1 MADFELAIKI
11 RESKGKGAA
20 RKLRATGRVPGVYYG
35 SGDSRSISFAPSAL
49 ERVISSSSAG
59 MNTLIGLVGATEI
72 EGRQVLIKDI
82 KRDPVL
88 GNLLHAALYAVD
100 LSKKV
105 TVSVPVR
112 LLGIP
117 MGVQLGNGILDHALR
132 EVELEC
138 LPTSIPED
146 IEIDVSELDLG
157 HSLHVR
163 DLSLPADVILL
174 SDSDLSVVSVV
185 APKVEEEPVVEELEE
200 GEEGVEGE
208 VAEGE
213 DAEAPEDGEGEKA
226 AASGGE
232 GKAKDSD

>member
-1 MADFELAIKI
+1 MADFELAIEI
-11 RESKGKGAA
+11 REPKGKGAA

-35 SGDSRSISFAPSAL
+35 SGASRSISFDPSAL

-82 KRDPVL
+82 QRDPVL
-88 GNLLHAALYAVD
+88 GNLLHADLYAVD

-112 LLGIP
+112 LLGTP

>member
-1 MADFELAIKI
+1 MADFELAIEI
-11 RESKGKGAA
+11 REPKGKGAA
-20 RKLRATGRVPGVYYG
+20 RKLRAVGRVPGVYYG
-35 SGDSRSISFAPSAL
+35 SGDSRSISFDPSAL

-72 EGRQVLIKDI
+72 EGRQVLVKDLQ
-82 KRDPVL
+82 RDPVL
-88 GNLLHAALYAVD
+88 GNLLHADLYAVD

>member
-1 MADFELAIKI
+1 MADFELAIEI
-11 RESKGKGAA
+11 REPKGKGAA
-20 RKLRATGRVPGVYYG
+20 RKLRAAGRVPGVYYG
-35 SGDSRSISFAPSAL
+35 SGDSRSISFDPTAL

-82 KRDPVL
+82 QRDPVL
-88 GNLLHAALYAVD
+88 GNLLHADLYAVD

>member
-1 MADFELAIKI
+1 MADFELTIEI
-11 RESKGKGAA
+11 RESRGKGAA
-20 RKLRATGRVPGVYYG
+20 RKLRAAGRVPGVYYG
-35 SGDSRSISFAPSAL
+35 SGDSRAISFDPSAL

-59 MNTLIGLVGATEI
+59 TNTLIGLVGASEI
-72 EGRQVLIKDI
+72 EGRQVLVKDMQ
-82 KRDPVL
+82 RDPVL
-88 GNLLHAALYAVD
+88 GNLLHADLYAVD

-112 LLGIP
+112 LLGTP

-213 DAEAPEDGEGEKA
+213 GAEAPEDGEGEKA